1 MSGVIGDRG
10 AGLTWAPRLDLPISP
25 KARAQVMSSQVKST
39 TSKSSQVCGLR
50 STFDRLLYGCLLFMY
65 MYRLELT
72 WRRTPGRDEALYTSR
87 PRQGQRLGSGSVE
100 EAGKVP
106 ESELARKRE
115 SERDRTRKRGLAL

>member
-1 MSGVIGDRG
+1 MSGVIGGRVGACVFASSDRG
-10 AGLTWAPRLDLPISP
+10 AGSARLDLQFLQ

-72 WRRTPGRDEALYTSR
+72 WRSTGRDEALYTSR
-87 PRQGQRLGSGSVE
+87 PRQGQRLGRGSVE
-100 EAGKVP
+100 EAG
-106 ESELARKRE
+106 
-115 SERDRTRKRGLAL
+115 